1 MGKLIVIFP
10 NCIYLKKINMKQP
23 DALILSMQQGD
34 EGSFSQLYDMYNE
47 AIFGIIYSIVL
58 DRAIAQ
64 EVLQDVFIKIWNKRS
79 SYDINK
85 GRFFTWILNIARNT
99 GIDAI
104 RSKAY
109 KNEKKNLSTSNF
121 ADILKTSDSLN
132 RKMDALGI
140 KNFVDKLKPACISI
154 IDLLFFKGFTQADAA
169 IELDMPLGT
178 LKTRNRNCLK
188 ELRTLVLD

>member
-1 MGKLIVIFP
+1 
-10 NCIYLKKINMKQP
+10 MKQP
-23 DALILSMQQGD
+23 DDIILSMQQGD

-58 DRAIAQ
+58 DKAIAQ
-64 EVLQDVFIKIWNKRS
+64 EVLQDVFIKIWNKRTA
-79 SYDINK
+79 YDVNK

-99 GIDAI
+99 SIDQI
-104 RSKAY
+104 RSKAF

-121 ADILKTSDSLN
+121 VDILKTSDSLN
-132 RKMDALGI
+132 SRMDALGI
-140 KNFVDKLKPACISI
+140 KKFIDKLKPTCVSI
-154 IDLLFFKGFTQADAA
+154 IDLLFFKGFTQVDAA
-169 IELDMPLGT
+169 KELDIPLGT